1 MGAQDL
7 VFVSVCVCVCVL
19 ACARIRGGRGSNENN
34 WTDGKKWLSGTLRS
48 RSSRSLPEL
57 TVHDTEPQINANKP
71 HLVDEKLH
79 DAKNRHRFLACV
91 ECRRGVSKITTQNLK
106 SATIREFVF
115 VCLMAGTD
123 GLSILLA

>member
-1 MGAQDL
+1 MR
-7 VFVSVCVCVCVL
+7 VFGVGEVQTKTTGQMV
-19 ACARIRGGRGSNENN
+19 R
-34 WTDGKKWLSGTLRS
+34 SGCQGHS
-48 RSSRSLPEL
+48 EAVHQSLPEL